1 MTATPAASVTS
12 PPRASPAAVLAVD
25 GLSVRLGGRDVL
37 RDVRF
42 SIGPGEF
49 VGLIGSNGAGKTTLL
64 KVILGLLAP
73 TAGTVSVCGEPR
85 AARKGLVGYVPQK
98 INLDPDMP
106 VRARDLVGLGLDGH
120 KFGLPLPVRGRR
132 QQVDEMLRAVDAAR
146 FADERVGTLSGGE
159 QQRVMIAHALIS
171 SPRLLLLDEPLANLD
186 IRSAQEIIALLARI
200 SSERGVSVLISAH
213 EMNPLLPVMDTVV
226 YLAGGRAASGTTSEV
241 VRSEVLSKLYGN
253 HVDVIRV
260 HGRILVVAGTG
271 DGLDIPAEEGAAAC
285 SPTSGQSPAA
295 GESVAA
301 DSPPPLGEP
310 LEHGQSVNHEQP
322 AEPEQPAE
330 SEQPSGREQPAR
342 QQQSGD
348 HEQPAAQA

>member
-1 MTATPAASVTS
+1 MTAIPAIPVTS
-12 PPRASPAAVLAVD
+12 PQRASAAAVLAVE
-25 GLSVRLGGRDVL
+25 GLTVRLGGRDVL
-37 RDVRF
+37 QDVRF
-42 SIGPGEF
+42 SIGPGQF

-73 TAGTVSVCGEPR
+73 TAGTVSVCGEPH

-120 KFGLPLPVRGRR
+120 KFGIPLPVRGRR

-146 FADERVGTLSGGE
+146 FADERVGNLSGGE

-271 DGLDIPAEEGAAAC
+271 DGLGIPAEAGAAAC

-295 GESVAA
+295 GESVAVT
-301 DSPPPLGEP
+301 DPPRLGES
-310 LEHGQSVNHEQP
+310 LDHGQSLNHEQP
-322 AEPEQPAE
+322 TDHGQLTDHGEPADHGQLTDHGE
-330 SEQPSGREQPAR
+330 PSDREQR
-342 QQQSGD
+342 
-348 HEQPAAQA
+348 